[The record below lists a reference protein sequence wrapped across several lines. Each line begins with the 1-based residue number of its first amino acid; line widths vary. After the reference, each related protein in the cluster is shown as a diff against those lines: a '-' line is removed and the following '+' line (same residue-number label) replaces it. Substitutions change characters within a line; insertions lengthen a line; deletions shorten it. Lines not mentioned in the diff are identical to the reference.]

1 MSSQKNEYKVK
12 TMGDEDSQNN
22 ARNVL
27 PPKKR
32 YQKPEAQ
39 KDKMNKSTVGIV
51 AGVIR
56 HTSSPDHCTGYFYTS
71 SK

>member
-1 MSSQKNEYKVK
+1 MSSQKNQNEEK
-12 TMGDEDSQNN
+12 TIEECQNLI
-22 ARNVL
+22 RNVL

-32 YQKPEAQ
+32 YQFEA
-39 KDKMNKSTVGIV
+39 KAGEDKIKKSTVEIV

-56 HTSSPDHCTGYFYTS
+56 HTSSPDHCIGYVYKS